1 MTIPRSVGGNL
12 LPVTSAASRG
22 AIGHE
27 REWLRRTVLC
37 KQCPNRFLGGRERQ
51 VSNMELGQ
59 FSSLT
64 RIAQGPEAHRAGRI
78 GGTSGMA
85 RPHAC
90 RFGTLAAQD
99 RTGVTNP
106 YTPYT
111 TLGRAAGL
119 LQRVTPAKTP
129 DCRPS
134 GECPATLCASAKTT
148 SGSSRARL
156 HTAFLAAPGTSTA
169 CRLRVSRTTCPSW
182 GATRLSRRG
191 SRWMPSMNSLQ
202 APSGAAATWP

>member
-1 MTIPRSVGGNL
+1 M
-12 LPVTSAASRG
+12 
-22 AIGHE
+22 
-27 REWLRRTVLC
+27 LC
-37 KQCPNRFLGGRERQ
+37 KQCANRFLGGRERQ
-51 VSNMELGQ
+51 VCNMELGQ
-59 FSSLT
+59 FSSPT

-78 GGTSGMA
+78 GGTSGTA

-90 RFGTLAAQD
+90 RFGTLAGPD
-99 RTGVTNP
+99 RTGDHRP
-106 YTPYT
+106 CTPYT

-119 LQRVTPAKTP
+119 LQRVTPSKTP

-134 GECPATLCASAKTT
+134 GECPATHCASAKSTA
-148 SGSSRARL
+148 GSSRARL
-156 HTAFLAAPGTSTA
+156 HTAFLAAPDTATA
-169 CRLRVSRTTCPSW
+169 CRVRVSRTTCPSW